1 MTTTDSVNA
10 VILVDKRVFNY
21 QTIID
26 SLRDDVRYILYDVDD
41 RTYETMVD
49 YVKAKFS
56 ELNVTSFT
64 TIGVVEYN
72 TNLNYYRLFGNSSPD
87 ALITGVIWTDPS
99 LETWSYINDFIVW
112 LKTSYAVQ
120 HFDFLACSLYINMSW
135 KYIIDTLS
143 TTTGV
148 QIRASTDKTGSS
160 TLGGDWILESTGTDI
175 DMREIYFNETIEN
188 FDGVLDLG
196 ASITNT
202 IPDPLNPATPT
213 IPFYNSGQGEF
224 TYPRF
229 CKIYNNSLYVVDQ
242 QNYRVQIFDTSFNY
256 ISQLKFGI
264 AITDFV
270 LNTTTGMYYVI
281 SHPIGRVYDANNN
294 LLFTIGGLSY
304 PRAMAIDSSG
314 NIYISEGF
322 RIRRFDPSGNSLGDF
337 MNNQGSGDGQISNA
351 TTMTFDASGN
361 FWLTDEG
368 AFNSV
373 NNHRVQK
380 FTSTGTFLMKFGSG
394 GTDNGQFRI
403 PNGIAFD
410 SSGNIYVGDFTNDRI
425 QVFDSSGTF
434 LRIIGNGSGI
444 ANGALDGPMDVAVDS
459 NNNVYVVENQNHR
472 LQKFTSSGTYLIKV
486 GYLTNTNSSLTGAF
500 NTPLDV
506 QMFPSN
512 GNFYVVDA
520 GNHRVQKF
528 NSSNVFV
535 LTFGSLGS
543 GNSQFNSP
551 QRLAIDASENIY
563 VSDMNNH
570 VVKVFNS
577 SGTYLRR
584 VGTGSSGSATGQFN
598 SPRGVAVDSA
608 FNLYVTDNNTRIQKF
623 NSSGTFTA
631 SYAIAQNAWGLAVDT
646 SGNMYVT
653 GVAEVYKYSPSGTI
667 LITMT
672 NLTPWFVGIN
682 VRGISVD
689 PLTNNFAIVNQAGAP
704 FLKIYNS
711 SGSRLLATNAT
722 TTTSNGGS
730 IGIGPGSGMFYY
742 NNTLFIAQEFGAIVY
757 KASLEEL
764 LLTSS
769 LASSTFT
776 VAGLKTGSD
785 APFAITTRPTSNNSG
800 TPITY
805 TSNNTSVATIA
816 ADGSG
821 NAITIV
827 GTGIVTFTAS
837 QAATATYYAASI
849 TSNALTVTLATSTF
863 ASSTFQV
870 ASGKN
875 VGDASFAIITRPTS
889 DSNGAITYAS
899 NNPSVATIT
908 PDGSGNAISLVAI
921 GDVTFTATQAATS
934 RFAGSTRTS
943 NQLTVSLGNPSIITS
958 FTVSGGKAYGDA
970 SFAIL
975 TRPTTN
981 SSGAITYTSNNTA
994 VATIDASGNWINI
1007 VGVGDV
1013 SFNAV
1018 QAAVPNQFSSRTFTS
1033 NTLTVSLGT
1042 PTLSSSTFTVAN
1054 TSKVYGDASFTILT
1068 RPTSN
1073 SSGAITYTSN
1083 NTAVATIDASGDW
1096 INIVGAGDVTFT
1108 ASQAAVPNQFSSG
1121 SLTSGT
1127 LTVSLATPTISSSTF
1142 SVSSSKTFGDAS
1154 FAILTRPISNSSGA
1168 ITYTSNNM
1176 AVATID
1182 ASGDWINIV
1191 GAGDVTFT
1199 ASQAAVPNQF
1209 SSGSLT
1215 SGTLTISKATPTLA
1229 FVSPP
1234 STKFITDASFS
1245 VSATSASDGAVLYL
1259 SSDISLAT
1267 VHPTSGI
1274 VILKGVGTV
1283 IITASQASTSNYNSP
1298 SNTTCSISIQSA
1310 GTSLQGTTVTSGTS
1324 FAELDLSGASL
1335 VGTTISGVSFSG
1347 ANLSNVD
1354 FSGAVITGT
1363 DFTNVNLSGAMNLP
1377 AFSTVQK
1384 LQILKNINNND
1395 ISEVQVTELLS
1406 GSIINS
1412 LVEIPSDI
1420 INNATF
1426 IVAPP
1431 SSVDGSGNKVV
1442 TVSISD
1448 ISGNLSIYIPLNPT
1462 ESVKI
1467 NNSVYLFDGT
1477 NILDAD
1483 GNAVNFITISGV
1495 PFKVYAGSIVAVN
1508 VMNEFNKIVITFPDG
1523 LKFGL
1528 YDLITELF
1536 VLK

>member
-10 VILVDKRVFNY
+10 VILIDKRVFNY

-49 YVKAKFS
+49 YVKVKIS

-64 TIGVVEYN
+64 TIGIVEYN
-72 TNLNYYRLFGNSSPD
+72 TNRNYYRLFGESSPD

-112 LKTSYAVQ
+112 LKTSYTVE

-196 ASITNT
+196 ASITNI

-213 IPFYNSGQGEF
+213 IPSYNTGRGELL
-224 TYPRF
+224 YPRF
-229 CKIYNNSLYVVDQ
+229 CKIYNNSLYVVEEG
-242 QNYRVQIFDTSFNY
+242 NSRVQIFDLSLNY
-256 ISQLKFGI
+256 ISQLTVGI
-264 AITDFV
+264 AIGDFV
-270 LNTTTGMYYVI
+270 LNTTTGRYYVI
-281 SHPIGRVYDANNN
+281 AHPTGRVYDANNN
-294 LLFTIGGLSY
+294 LLFTISGLSY
-304 PRAMAIDSSG
+304 PRAMAIDSTG

-322 RIRRFDPSGNSLGDF
+322 RIKKFDPSGNSLGDF

-351 TTMTFDASGN
+351 TTMTFDTSGN
-361 FWLTDEG
+361 FWVTDEG
-368 AFNSV
+368 PYLSV

-380 FTSTGTFLMKFGSG
+380 FTSTGTFITKFGSG
-394 GTDNGQFRI
+394 GTGNGQFRT
-403 PNGIAFD
+403 PNGLAFD
-410 SSGNIYVGDFTNDRI
+410 SSGNVYVGDYQNDRV
-425 QVFDSSGTF
+425 QVFNSSGTF
-434 LRIIGNGSGI
+434 LRIIGTSGGGI
-444 ANGALDGPMDVAVDS
+444 NYSNRTANGDLDGPMGVAVDT
-459 NNNVYVVENQNHR
+459 NNNVYVVENQNSR
-472 LQKFTSSGTYLIKV
+472 VQKFNSSGAYVAKA
-486 GYLTNTNSSLTGAF
+486 GYLANTNSSATGAF

-506 QMFPSN
+506 QMFPPN
-512 GNFYVVDA
+512 GNFYVVDS
-520 GNHRVQKF
+520 GNNRVQKF
-528 NSSNVFV
+528 NSSRVFIFSV
-535 LTFGSLGS
+535 GSGGS
-543 GNSQFNSP
+543 GNSQFNAP
-551 QRLAIDASENIY
+551 QRLAIDASENFY
-563 VSDMNNH
+563 VSDRNNH

-623 NSSGTFTA
+623 DSSGTFTA
-631 SYAIAQNAWGLAVDT
+631 SYAIAENAWGLALDT

-653 GVAEVYKYSPSGTI
+653 GASTVYKYSPSGTI

-689 PLTNNFAIVNQAGAP
+689 PLTNNFAIVNQSGNP

-711 SGSRLLATNAT
+711 SGTRLMATDAT
-722 TTTSNGGS
+722 TATSSGGS
-730 IGIGPGSGMFYY
+730 VGVNASASGIFYY
-742 NNTLFIAQEFGAIVY
+742 NNTLFITQEFGAVVY
-757 KASLEEL
+757 KASLEQL
-764 LLTSS
+764 LLTPS
-769 LASSTFT
+769 LASSTFS
-776 VAGLKTGSD
+776 VAGLKTAID
-785 APFAITTRPTSNNSG
+785 APFAITTRPTSNNTG

-837 QAATATYYAASI
+837 QAATATYYAASK
-849 TSNALTVTLATSTF
+849 TSNALTVRLVTSTF

-870 ASGKN
+870 TSGKN

-889 DSNGAITYAS
+889 DSSGAITYAS
-899 NNPSVATIT
+899 NNPTVATIT

-921 GDVTFTATQAATS
+921 GAVTFTATQAATS
-934 RFAGSTRTS
+934 QYAGSTRTS

-958 FTVSGGKAYGDA
+958 FTVTNTNKAYGDA

-994 VATIDASGNWINI
+994 VATIDTSGTWINL
-1007 VGVGDV
+1007 VGAGDV
-1013 SFNAV
+1013 SFNAL
-1018 QAAVPNQFSSRTFTS
+1018 QAAVPNQFSSRTLTS

-1042 PTLSSSTFTVAN
+1042 PTLSSATFTVAN
-1054 TSKVYGDASFTILT
+1054 TSKVYGDASFAILT

-1073 SSGAITYTSN
+1073 SSGVITYTSDN
-1083 NTAVATIDASGDW
+1083 SGVATIDTSGTW
-1096 INIVGAGDVTFT
+1096 INLVGVGDVTFT
-1108 ASQAAVPNQFSSG
+1108 ASQAAVPNQFTSG
-1121 SLTSGT
+1121 SRTS
-1127 LTVSLATPTISSSTF
+1127 A
-1142 SVSSSKTFGDAS
+1142 
-1154 FAILTRPISNSSGA
+1154 
-1168 ITYTSNNM
+1168 
-1176 AVATID
+1176 
-1182 ASGDWINIV
+1182 
-1191 GAGDVTFT
+1191 
-1199 ASQAAVPNQF
+1199 
-1209 SSGSLT
+1209 
-1215 SGTLTISKATPTLA
+1215 LTISKGTPTLA
-1229 FVSPP
+1229 FVLPP

-1245 VSATSASDGAVLYL
+1245 VSATSASDGAVSYS

-1267 VHPTSGI
+1267 VHPSTGS
-1274 VILKGVGTV
+1274 VTLKGIGSVT
-1283 IITASQASTSNYNSP
+1283 ITASQVLTALYNAP

-1310 GTSLQGTTVTSGTS
+1310 GTALQGTTVTSGTS
-1324 FAELDLSGASL
+1324 YAALDLSGASL
-1335 VGTTISGVSFSG
+1335 VGTTVSGVSFSG

-1354 FSGAVITGT
+1354 FSGAVVTGT
-1363 DFTNVNLSGAMNLP
+1363 DFTNVNLSGATNLP
-1377 AFSTVQK
+1377 EFDTFQK
-1384 LQILKNINNND
+1384 LQLLKNINNND
-1395 ISEVQVTELLS
+1395 IGEVQVTEPLS

-1426 IVAPP
+1426 VVAPP
-1431 SSVDGSGNKVV
+1431 SSVDVSGNKVV
-1442 TVSISD
+1442 TVSVSD
-1448 ISGNLSIYIPLNPT
+1448 ISGDLSVYIPLNVN
-1462 ESVKI
+1462 ESAKI
-1467 NNSVYLFDGT
+1467 NDSVYLFDGT
-1477 NILDAD
+1477 NILDTD

-1495 PFKVYAGSIVAVN
+1495 PFKVYAGSIVAIN
-1508 VMNEFNKIVITFPDG
+1508 VMNAINKIVISFPDG
-1523 LKFGL
+1523 LTIGL

-1536 VLK
+1536 ALK